1 MGEPGN
7 DGERHSLARDSLE
20 AALEAS
26 CEALVRLELIREV
39 GGDALKAHA
48 DLAID
53 SLRRAIADI
62 RAARGEHQS
71 ALAAGFVTGER
82 PDDP

>member
-7 DGERHSLARDSLE
+7 GGERYSLARDSLE
-20 AALEAS
+20 AALQAS

-39 GGDALKAHA
+39 GDAAVKAHA

-53 SLRRAIADI
+53 SLRRAIPDI

-71 ALAAGFVTGER
+71 ALAHGFVTGER
-82 PDDP
+82 PEDP